1 MSRTSAQ
8 SEPEL
13 NSKEIPASAVDAR
26 RMADFCPTYAQLM
39 DLLSRRWMG
48 LVLRVL
54 MSGPHR
60 FNQIMAAVPGLSDPL
75 LAQRLR
81 ELQARNLVTRSVL
94 PASPVGV
101 EYELTEAGR
110 DLERA
115 VRALSDWAA
124 KWWGQEGS
132 ASEPS
137 TAEGPAAREAAG

>member
-1 MSRTSAQ
+1 MSRTSAE
-8 SEPEL
+8 S
-13 NSKEIPASAVDAR
+13 DAQDTQ

-48 LVLRVL
+48 LILRVL

-81 ELQARNLVTRSVL
+81 ELQARDLVKRSVL
-94 PASPVGV
+94 PASPIRV

-132 ASEPS
+132 TSGRS
-137 TAEGPAAREAAG
+137 TVGSPAPREAAG